1 MPVVLGEEIKRTYE
15 AIRAGDLTWAVFG
28 YGGHRQLAVDH
39 VGVDSDYDAFCGRLA
54 TDDAA
59 ARVVSTSFE
68 VKVRFA
74 YRRFEAEENGSERA
88 KYALF
93 VWSPAYTEFR
103 EKSML
108 SYDKT
113 VLQAVVQDWDAE
125 VFASQRDDLAHA
137 KVVAQLGN

>member
-1 MPVVLGEEIKRTYE
+1 MPVVLDDEIKRTYE

-28 YGGHRQLAVDH
+28 YVGYRQLGVDH
-39 VGVDSDYDAFCGRLA
+39 VGVDSDYEVFCGRLA

-59 ARVVSTSFE
+59 ARVVTNSFE

-93 VWSPAYTEFR
+93 RWSPAYTELR
-103 EKSML
+103 EKAKL
-108 SYDKT
+108 SSDKMNLQMV
-113 VLQAVVQDWDAE
+113 VLDWDAE
-125 VFASQRDDLAHA
+125 VFASSMDDLAHA

>member
-1 MPVVLGEEIKRTYE
+1 MPAVLDEEIKRTYE

-28 YGGHRQLAVDH
+28 YGGPGQLAVDH
-39 VGVDSDYDAFCGRLA
+39 AGVDSDYDAFCGRLA

-59 ARVVSTSFE
+59 ARVVSNSFE
-68 VKVRFA
+68 VQVRFA

-88 KYALF
+88 KYAFF

-103 EKSML
+103 EKNKLLRERMG
-108 SYDKT
+108 
-113 VLQAVVQDWDAE
+113 LQMVVQHYDAE
-125 VFASQRDDLAHA
+125 VRASQRDDLAHA